1 MSRRSTRPIAV
12 LCIGLLTAVPI
23 AAQTPLLLPT
33 DGRPAAEPEPVRR
46 WLDEVRAQRQK
57 IRQERRRAAQETR
70 RRIDPW
76 GVARQERREQE
87 TQRRHDA
94 FLEHIE
100 RDREA
105 FRNQGPWQLRQ
116 GPRQEEA
123 AGFSAPPSR
132 PPADAAA
139 GVSGQAPPRLPT
151 YPLPGWDNR
160 WYYRGD

>member
-12 LCIGLLTAVPI
+12 LCIGLLTTFPI
-23 AAQTPLLLPT
+23 AAQTPPPFPT
-33 DGRPAAEPEPVRR
+33 DCMPTAEPEPVRR

-57 IRQERRRAAQETR
+57 IRQERRRAVHEAR

-76 GVARQERREQE
+76 GAARQERREQE
-87 TQRRHDA
+87 TQRRHDT

-116 GPRQEEA
+116 VPRQGEA
-123 AGFSAPPSR
+123 PRFSAPQ
-132 PPADAAA
+132 PPTDAAA
-139 GVSGQAPPRLPT
+139 GASAQTPPRMPT
-151 YPLPGWDNR
+151 YPPPGWDNR
-160 WYYRGD
+160 WYYRGF

>member
-1 MSRRSTRPIAV
+1 MSRRSTRLLAI
-12 LCIGLLTAVPI
+12 LCIGLFAVSPLT
-23 AAQTPLLLPT
+23 AQTPLPPPT
-33 DGRPAAEPEPVRR
+33 DGMPAAEPEPVRR
-46 WLDEVRAQRQK
+46 WLDEVRAQRQ
-57 IRQERRRAAQETR
+57 IRQERRRAAQEVR

-76 GVARQERREQE
+76 GAARQERQEQE

-116 GPRQEEA
+116 GPWQEEA
-123 AGFSAPPSR
+123 SGFSAPPSQ

-139 GVSGQAPPRLPT
+139 GASGQTPPRTPT

-160 WYYRGD
+160 WYYRGF